1 MMEAY
6 EVSRARWT
14 FKLAPQLTEKAE
26 QALPPDD
33 AKDYGSTVKDAILR
47 RYISDSAL

>member
-33 AKDYGSTVKDAILR
+33 AKDYGTVRDAILR
-47 RYISDSAL
+47 RYNISDSAL